1 MRPMTSNNNN
11 KSSVCAVF
19 LIALLTISAC
29 GGSGGGGNN
38 NQPPM
43 PPQPPL
49 PPAPTTPLP
58 IDPAN
63 TVDVLALPATFS
75 ENIAELSALVVD
87 TLVLLAEERSSMAT
101 VNCDTG
107 TATLTL
113 TDLNANGLPSAGET
127 ATLSA
132 AGCQFNGSSLTA
144 TGDIDLEIRSFV
156 VDSNTSARAK
166 LRAVTNTPLT
176 LVANGTTHIAN
187 GAFEINYLGDDM
199 IQTLDLSS
207 RFADTFSLEN
217 GAGETDSFSDFQVMR
232 TISATGILTTIIN
245 TDIESESVTGAF
257 ECLTDSELTGPLGN
271 VLAEGT
277 YTCTGATQS
286 AARAIATLGGSLS
299 LSVDENGNGTFADA
313 GTIPGGS
320 GTWADFFSDNFFGFS
335 VRTPGVIPEQLLASV
350 NSIAAAYAAND
361 IVISPDG
368 SRIYL
373 SDDAGIRI
381 INATD
386 LTEIDALALPATPGP
401 LAVSDDGSTLWV
413 GFSGAQRIQS
423 VDLGTFTAGA
433 QVPLGTSPNYASRIA
448 TSLRVAPGQP
458 QTVVVAM
465 TNRNELVAYAGGTQ
479 LPNIVDSWAAP
490 ADFEFVSATQIAGI
504 DGDTSGASLV
514 TLDASGVSLPVD
526 DILLGFEVINVSSL
540 AAGQY
545 IYTTSGRAFDPV
557 TRVVHGR
564 IKLNQ
569 IQANTSRDAV
579 VVALASD
586 TVYMY
591 NHGIGL
597 IEGYDATTLVLLNA
611 YTVSTNG
618 SFVAM
623 TDAGDGLVIATDS
636 ELVRVEKAELVANR
650 NSSLCISVNLSG
662 IIADGFFTEIQCGFN
677 DIVYSAVNNRIY
689 AALPS
694 FAGIN
699 GNSIATI
706 DTATGEIVS
715 TLFVGSDPL
724 SLAMTADESL
734 LYVSFLQA
742 SKIAVVDLTQASVS
756 AYIDLEL
763 NETTSRPLLGID
775 VAVSPTAN
783 DSILAAEKGEVS
795 SYVAGV
801 KQGTALSGFLTV
813 SDVFF
818 KASGTE
824 VLIQELN
831 SKLTR
836 ATVGAGGVTFDSSD
850 NVLVAAR
857 SLKYVDDTLYD
868 RNGRVVDEVSSTR
881 LGTCPANTG
890 SGTLLVEPAAA
901 SDSIYYVDQSVESMV
916 TTCDETTF
924 EVTSLRTLPSFG
936 ETVSVPK
943 VLEEAGTNKLV
954 LGTSDKLVIFDPTG
968 IRN

>member
-1 MRPMTSNNNN
+1 MHPMTKNNNN
-11 KSSVCAVF
+11 KPSVFAAF

-29 GGSGGGGNN
+29 GGSGGNN
-38 NQPPM
+38 AQPPA

-63 TVDVLALPATFS
+63 TVAVLTLPATFS
-75 ENIAELSALVVD
+75 ENLVELGALVID
-87 TLVLLAEERSSMAT
+87 TLVLLAEQREAMAT
-101 VNCDTG
+101 VNCDSG

-144 TGDIDLEIRSFV
+144 TGDMDLEIRSFV
-156 VDSNTSARAK
+156 VDSNVSARAK
-166 LRAVTNTPLT
+166 IRVVANTPVT
-176 LVANGTTHIAN
+176 LAANGATHTAI
-187 GAFEINYLGDDM
+187 GAFEIEYLGDDL

-207 RFADTFSLEN
+207 RFADSIVLQN
-217 GAGETDSFSDFQVMR
+217 DAGEDDAFSDFQIMR
-232 TISATGILTTIIN
+232 TISATGILRTLLN
-245 TDIESESVTGAF
+245 VDVESETVTGAF

-277 YTCTGATQS
+277 YTCTGAAQS
-286 AARAIATLGGSLS
+286 AARAIGTLGGNLS
-299 LSVDENGNGTFADA
+299 LSVDPDGDGNFADA

-320 GTWADFFSDNFFGFS
+320 GTWADFFSDEFFGLT

-350 NSIAAAYAAND
+350 ASISAAYAAND
-361 IVISPDG
+361 IVLSPDG
-368 SRIYL
+368 SRIYV

-381 INATD
+381 VNALD
-386 LTEIDALALPATPGP
+386 LTEIDQLALPATPGP

-413 GFSGAQRIQS
+413 GFSGAQRVQS
-423 VDLGTFTAGA
+423 VDLGTLTAGA

-448 TSLRVAPGQP
+448 TTLRVAPGQP

-465 TNRNELVAYAGGTQ
+465 SNRNELIAYAGGTQ
-479 LPNIVDSWAAP
+479 LTNFVDSWAAP
-490 ADFEFVSATQIAGI
+490 SEFEFIGAGEIAGI
-504 DGDTSGASLV
+504 DGDTSAASLV
-514 TLDASGVSLPVD
+514 TLDGSGLSLLSD
-526 DILLGFEVINVSSL
+526 DILVGFEILNESSMT
-540 AAGQY
+540 AGEQY
-545 IYTTSGRAFDPV
+545 VYTTSGRAFDPV
-557 TRVVHGR
+557 ARVVHGR
-564 IKLNQ
+564 IKLDQ
-569 IQANTSRDAV
+569 VQGDTSRDSV
-579 VVALASD
+579 VIDIASD
-586 TVYMY
+586 TVYLY
-591 NHGIGL
+591 HHGLGL
-597 IEGYDATTLVLLNA
+597 IEAYDATTLVLLSA
-611 YTVSTNG
+611 YSVASNGNFVSL
-618 SFVAM
+618 
-623 TDAGDGLVIATDS
+623 TDAGDGLVLATDS
-636 ELVRVEKAELVANR
+636 ELVRIEKDQLVANR

-662 IIADGFFTEIQCGFN
+662 IIADGFFTEIECGFN
-677 DIVYSAVNNRIY
+677 DVVYSTVNNRIY
-689 AALPS
+689 AAMPS

-706 DTATGEIVS
+706 DTASGEIVS
-715 TLFVGSDPL
+715 TLFVGSEPL
-724 SLAMTADESL
+724 SLAMTTDESL

-742 SKIAVVDLTQASVS
+742 SKIAVVDLSQGIVNS
-756 AYIDLEL
+756 YINLEL
-763 NETTSRPLLGID
+763 HETTSRPLLGVD

-783 DSILAAEKGEVS
+783 DSILAAAKNEVS
-795 SYVAGV
+795 SYLAGS
-801 KQGTALSGFLTV
+801 KQGAALSGFLTV
-813 SDVFF
+813 SDTFF
-818 KASGTE
+818 KLSGTDI
-824 VLIQELN
+824 LIQELN

-836 ATVGAGGVTFDSSD
+836 ATVGAGGVSFVSSD

-857 SLKYVDDTLYD
+857 SLKYAGDTLYD
-868 RNGRVVDEVSSTR
+868 RNGRIVDEVSSIR
-881 LGTCPANTG
+881 KGTCPANTG
-890 SGTLLVEPAAA
+890 SGTLLVEPASA
-901 SDSIYYVDQSVESMV
+901 SDSVYYIDQSVESMV